1 MVCINVC
8 KLHIVICIQILH
20 TDIGFECTERAQQNS
35 RARADFVTHEE
46 VKVMASASEIPER
59 DTENEYK
66 RDKGEKEGERE
77 KATEEGGE
85 EGRDT
90 TDSSS

>member
-1 MVCINVC
+1 M
-8 KLHIVICIQILH
+8 LYMQILH

-59 DTENEYK
+59 DTEYEYRYK
-66 RDKGEKEGERE
+66 RDKRR
-77 KATEEGGE
+77 EGGRE
-85 EGRDT
+85 RKRQRRGGGRGR
-90 TDSSS
+90 